1 MSLIPIT
8 LQTASQATWPPAV
21 TSEGCRFPISLSAS
35 PHGRSQI
42 CRTQNQTHHVKYR
55 KTMVCSADFT
65 LFLQDVSSKQL
76 QQRSNLLGYFFT
88 FRSLSEVYPKNS
100 IPPPPFFLNLI
111 YLFLSWI
118 YKLFLS
124 FQTLDMI
131 YFNFSPTSSYKIHLK
146 YILICLMFILIAKQ
160 RH

>member
-42 CRTQNQTHHVKYR
+42 CRTQNQAHYVKYR
-55 KTMVCSADFT
+55 KTIVCSADFT

-76 QQRSNLLGYFFT
+76 QQRSNLLGYFLHLEAYLRFT
-88 FRSLSEVYPKNS
+88 QRIPYPC
-100 IPPPPFFLNLI
+100 PPFFLILSTYFYHESINYFSDSKLLI
-111 YLFLSWI
+111 
-118 YKLFLS
+118 
-124 FQTLDMI
+124 
-131 YFNFSPTSSYKIHLK
+131 
-146 YILICLMFILIAKQ
+146 
-160 RH
+160 